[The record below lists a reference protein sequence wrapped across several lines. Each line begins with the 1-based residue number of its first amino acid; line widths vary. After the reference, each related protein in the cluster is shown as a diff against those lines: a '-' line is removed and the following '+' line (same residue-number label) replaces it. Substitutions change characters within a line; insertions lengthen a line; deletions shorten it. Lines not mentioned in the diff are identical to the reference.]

1 MVGALVSSM
10 VSISTPL
17 VIPMGGGAE
26 MIVQDIFDG
35 IMPGILK
42 IGLLFLI
49 MNLVRKK
56 VKPILIIFG
65 ILAVAVVGA
74 YFGVF

>member
-1 MVGALVSSM
+1 MV
-10 VSISTPL
+10 
-17 VIPMGGGAE
+17 
-26 MIVQDIFDG
+26 VQDIFDG

-56 VKPILIIFG
+56 VKPIFIIFG
-65 ILAVAVVGA
+65 ILIVSVIGSF
-74 YFGVF
+74 FGVF